1 MTHAHGAW
9 VYETRGRKAAG
20 TRPGDGWTSGVGH
33 PGVSRHV
40 PCLRLKANPGGI
52 DASLRVPCWA
62 VMMLGPWAF
71 QCRRPAAM
79 ASGSTGCAGLRC
91 GTGSQR
97 CAGRTTARTGRQIG
111 PGGGGQSPA
120 GGQCEHVHECSS
132 NASFRAAQCHAT
144 TTRGRQCRGRPEP
157 EGPVDVT
164 GCAARLS
171 VAPCRRDWV
180 GGSGVTR
187 WSSGHHN

>member
-1 MTHAHGAW
+1 MAHAHGAW
-9 VYETRGRKAAG
+9 VYETRDGRPSVRVRATG
-20 TRPGDGWTSGVGH
+20 GRQVLG
-33 PGVSRHV
+33 PGVFLDMSRASGSR
-40 PCLRLKANPGGI
+40 PTPGGI

-79 ASGSTGCAGLRC
+79 PSGSTGCAGLRC

-111 PGGGGQSPA
+111 PAGGGQSPA

-144 TTRGRQCRGRPEP
+144 TTRGRQCRGRPEA